1 MGGGGDPG
9 AAAQQQE
16 ADRQTRIKAAV
27 DKINGIFSG
36 APVTSGT
43 SKATSFDPN
52 AQYYDADG
60 NPWTAPTKVTQASYS
75 YDGDTGIQNGFTPTQ
90 TALDTDAINQAIAGG
105 KVFTGRNTV
114 TPMSRD
120 ALYDQQKQA
129 VTDMNTRDVNKQY
142 AQAERQNRFGLAR
155 SGLLGGS
162 ADVDSN
168 ALLQDKTNQ
177 GLIQASALGD
187 QAAADLKTADE
198 RSKQNLISMA
208 QSGIDTGTAQTMALH
223 NLDATAQTAA
233 ANRGAATIGNLF
245 GDLGQAYLLNQQA
258 TGARAGVNN
267 TQQQYPNLATAGKGY
282 SGSVQG

>member
-1 MGGGGDPG
+1 MGGGGDPA

-16 ADRQTRIKAAV
+16 ADRQARVKAAV

-43 SKATSFDPN
+43 NQATAFDPS
-52 AQYYDADG
+52 ATYYDADG
-60 NPWTAPTKVTQASYS
+60 NPWTPPTKVTQGTYG
-75 YDGDTGIQNGFTPTQ
+75 YDDAGIQNGFTPTQ

-129 VTDMNTRDVNKQY
+129 VTDLNGREVNRQY
-142 AQAERQNRFGLAR
+142 QQAERQNRFGLAR

-168 ALLQDKTNQ
+168 AELNRKSSE

-187 QAAADLKTADE
+187 QAAADLRVQDE
-198 RSKQNLISMA
+198 RSRQNLISQA
-208 QSGIDTGTAQTMALH
+208 QSGLDTGNAQAMALH
-223 NLDATAQTAA
+223 QLDATNQSAA

-245 GDLGQAYLLNQQA
+245 GDLGQAYLLNQQT
-258 TGARAGVNN
+258 TGARAGLNN

-282 SGSVQG
+282 SGTVQ